1 MSCEETFKECQA
13 NRSAR
18 IEAAL
23 ANPANLGKANRVLA
37 DELGVSDKAVARHIA
52 AMNATTVANDDKP
65 KGYDP
70 AEAPPAF
77 PERLHFTLGAYTAEF
92 GKPKKHNFNCC
103 LVTEGVRASSDIAR
117 CLHGRKIAER

>member
-18 IEAAL
+18 INAAL

-37 DELGVSDKAVARHIA
+37 DELGVSRAAILRHEN
-52 AMNATTVANDDKP
+52 AMKCATEHSDDKP

-70 AEAPPAF
+70 AIQTGRVQEFVGLWKQMDPD
-77 PERLHFTLGAYTAEF
+77 EQDHVIRLIVGYKQ
-92 GKPKKHNFNCC
+92 GKRI
-103 LVTEGVRASSDIAR
+103 T
-117 CLHGRKIAER
+117 

>member
-18 IEAAL
+18 INAAL

-70 AEAPPAF
+70 AIQTGRVRHDP
-77 PERLHFTLGAYTAEF
+77 RL
-92 GKPKKHNFNCC
+92 
-103 LVTEGVRASSDIAR
+103 
-117 CLHGRKIAER
+117 

>member
-18 IEAAL
+18 IDAAL

-70 AEAPPAF
+70 AIQTGRVQEFVGLWKQMDPD
-77 PERLHFTLGAYTAEF
+77 EQDHVIRLIVGYKQ
-92 GKPKKHNFNCC
+92 GKRI
-103 LVTEGVRASSDIAR
+103 T
-117 CLHGRKIAER
+117 